1 MTALRK
7 TTAALIS
14 DAAPF
19 AIRAERASDV
29 AAREALLDACFG
41 DNRHTRTC
49 QRLRDGRAP
58 AEGLALSAVR
68 QGRVVGS
75 VRLWHVSAGGIP
87 ALMLGPL
94 AVEASSRQLGVGAAL
109 MDHALAAAKAR
120 GHRAVILLGDAP
132 YYARFGF
139 SAAKT
144 GELSLP
150 GAFERDRLLGLELS
164 EGALDDAWG
173 MIAPTGAPLPKP
185 KAGPTRQEGTSSCR
199 AWLDAMPENLP
210 EPSAGAASTLPQRHH
225 HGAPDRDLGHDRAG
239 PPGAPLGR
247 LRAGG
252 LRRCQAIPIAPRG
265 VAHSGEKPLNRAKP
279 ARIIPSP
286 SHDRGSD
293 APSPDFNRL
302 AL

>member
-7 TTAALIS
+7 TTTAAPIS

-68 QGRVVGS
+68 QGRLVGT
-75 VRLWHVSAGGIP
+75 VRLWHVSVGGIP

-109 MDHALAAAKAR
+109 MDHALAVAKAR

-144 GELSLP
+144 GGLSLP
-150 GAFERDRLLGLELS
+150 GAFERDRLLGLELG
-164 EGALDDAWG
+164 EGALDGTWG
-173 MIAPTGAPLPKP
+173 MIAPAGAPLPKA
-185 KAGPTRQEGTSSCR
+185 KASR
-199 AWLDAMPENLP
+199 ARKALLV
-210 EPSAGAASTLPQRHH
+210 
-225 HGAPDRDLGHDRAG
+225 
-239 PPGAPLGR
+239 
-247 LRAGG
+247 
-252 LRRCQAIPIAPRG
+252 PR
-265 VAHSGEKPLNRAKP
+265 VA
-279 ARIIPSP
+279 
-286 SHDRGSD
+286 
-293 APSPDFNRL
+293 
-302 AL
+302 